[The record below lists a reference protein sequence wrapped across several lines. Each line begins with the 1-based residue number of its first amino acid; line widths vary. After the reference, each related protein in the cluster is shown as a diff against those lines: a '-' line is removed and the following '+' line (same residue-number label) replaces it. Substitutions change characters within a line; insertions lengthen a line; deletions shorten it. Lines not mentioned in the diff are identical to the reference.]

1 MESRKNFFFQTPSF
15 QNFIL
20 HFLRMSDEGS
30 EIWHTQFKLQHFFG
44 SFMKQL
50 FFAFYIDSI

>member
-30 EIWHTQFKLQHFFG
+30 EIWHTQFKLQNFIL
-44 SFMKQL
+44 SPN
-50 FFAFYIDSI
+50 YIEANFL